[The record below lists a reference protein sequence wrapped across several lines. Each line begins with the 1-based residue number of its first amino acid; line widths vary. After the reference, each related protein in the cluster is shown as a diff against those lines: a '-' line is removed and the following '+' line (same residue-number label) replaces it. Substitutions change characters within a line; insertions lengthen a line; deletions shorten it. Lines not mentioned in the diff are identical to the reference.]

1 MISPFV
7 PLVDLVF
14 LVAFLDSSLLSCH
27 FWPFTEVLGRIWRFV
42 TRKVRGIFIGERRL
56 PACRFRLLAE
66 MHLAMH
72 NRRTLRSVR
81 GKLPR
86 TTGRRPVL
94 PGRLPRREGGD
105 DFFEARIAAQRIF
118 PELWNF
124 QVSCSSP
131 TKISSL
137 AGRTRTGL

>member
-1 MISPFV
+1 MYVISSFA

-14 LVAFLDSSLLSCH
+14 LVLAFFDSSLRGH
-27 FWPFTEVLGRIWRFV
+27 FWPFTGVLGRIWRFV
-42 TRKVRGIFIGERRL
+42 TRRVRGLFQTPRSSGPFRIGERRL

-72 NRRTLRSVR
+72 NRRTSRSVR

-94 PGRLPRREGGD
+94 PGRLLRREGGD
-105 DFFEARIAAQRIF
+105 DFFEARIAAQQF
-118 PELWNF
+118 L
-124 QVSCSSP
+124 
-131 TKISSL
+131 
-137 AGRTRTGL
+137 G